1 MQVVHWLESINWR
14 TGSIHGVHHH
24 QTVLRSS
31 FAYVVP
37 LRRIDQPKGHSLKH
51 KLLIVDDS
59 NVSRLMI
66 RGRFTALQPDW
77 ELMEAASGDEA
88 VAKVAAAPPDF
99 ITMDVNMPGINGFE
113 AAELI
118 QRSHPQVKIVILTA
132 NIQGASRDK
141 AEQLQVKFVQKPAT
155 QAAIQQAIDYFL
167 AAP

>member
-1 MQVVHWLESINWR
+1 
-14 TGSIHGVHHH
+14 
-24 QTVLRSS
+24 
-31 FAYVVP
+31 
-37 LRRIDQPKGHSLKH
+37 
-51 KLLIVDDS
+51 
-59 NVSRLMI
+59 MI

>member
-1 MQVVHWLESINWR
+1 MKR
-14 TGSIHGVHHH
+14 
-24 QTVLRSS
+24 
-31 FAYVVP
+31 
-37 LRRIDQPKGHSLKH
+37 

-66 RGRFTALQPDW
+66 RGRFAALRPDW

-88 VAKVAAAPPDF
+88 VAKVSADQPDF
-99 ITMDVNMPGINGFE
+99 ITMDVNMPGISGFE

-118 QRSHPQVKIVILTA
+118 QRSHPQVRIAILTA
-132 NIQGASRDK
+132 NIQSASRDK
-141 AEQLQVKFVQKPAT
+141 AQQLRVKFVQKPAT